1 MEEFRPE
8 YVDALNAAKWGWL
21 WYATLVVPLVV
32 LIPAAVKRKF
42 GCLAFPAAYF
52 LTWLVFN
59 IHVQNYWAAKEANAV
74 ADAEWADVTADT
86 ARVFAGATTIP
97 YVVVYVSAIGAV
109 IYAIA
114 AICRLFSKCES

>member
-8 YVDALNAAKWGWL
+8 YVEALDAARWGWL
-21 WYATLVVPLVV
+21 WYATLAVPFLL

-42 GCLAFPAAYF
+42 GCLAFPAAYV

-59 IHVQNYWAAKEANAV
+59 IHVQNYWAAKKANAV
-74 ADAEWADVTADT
+74 TDAEWADVTGDT

-97 YVVVYVSAIGAV
+97 YVVVYVSIVGAA

-114 AICRLFSKCES
+114 AIFRLFSKPKS